1 MSRRPPPTAHP
12 ASNLFRAAQA
22 ACILAV
28 LLIPLALAPAAPAGA
43 QATVARF
50 HGDYPGAFSFTF
62 DDAMPTQLIYAGP
75 YLDQVG
81 LKGTFFLITDIIAD
95 GEAGSPAIGKPTVWA
110 DWKALADGG
119 HEIGSH
125 TLTHPELTTLPLEAA
140 VRQMTECAARIQ
152 EKLGITPVTFAYP
165 FHSRNAALDKAALR
179 TYIAVREAQ
188 VGYGDR
194 PGMANTAEAMNRYA
208 DAAVYQG
215 NLRVGMV
222 HGLTE
227 PYASMDPAEFLEH
240 LKYCRKLMDDR
251 KLWVATFGAVSK
263 YRIQRDSVRLTT
275 VYHPSGGSV
284 EITAATSLDPKV
296 FDQPLTFII
305 PYSGGMPAD
314 ARATRAGSAD
324 PLPLVVEPGRFLV
337 QAVPG
342 PGAIT
347 VTWTPSAAPGNPM
360 KKGLPTGPLFS
371 HSR

>member
-1 MSRRPPPTAHP
+1 MSRRPPLTAHP
-12 ASNLFRAAQA
+12 ASLLFRAVQA
-22 ACILAV
+22 ACIAAAV
-28 LLIPLALAPAAPAGA
+28 LIPLLIAPAAPTAP
-43 QATVARF
+43 QAAVARF
-50 HGDYPGAFSFTF
+50 HGDFPGAFSFTF

-95 GEAGSPAIGKPTVWA
+95 GEARSPAIGKPTAWA
-110 DWKALADGG
+110 DWKALADMG

-125 TLTHPELTTLPLEAA
+125 TLSHPDLTTLPLEAA
-140 VRQMTECAARIQ
+140 ERQLTESAIRIK

-165 FHSRNAALDKAALR
+165 FHGRNAALDKAALR
-179 TYIAVREAQ
+179 TYIAVRGVQ

-208 DAAVYQG
+208 DDAVYQG
-215 NLRVGMV
+215 ALRVGMV

-227 PYASMDPAEFLEH
+227 PYAAMDPASFLEH
-240 LKYCRKLMDDR
+240 LKYCRKLMDER

-263 YRIQRDSVRLTT
+263 YRIEKDSTRLTT

-284 EITAATSLDPKV
+284 EFTAVNALDPKV
-296 FDQPLTFII
+296 FDQPLTFIV
-305 PYSGGMPAD
+305 PYSGGIPKGS
-314 ARATRAGSAD
+314 RAMRAGSVD
-324 PLPLVVEPGRFLV
+324 SLPLVVEPGRFLV

-347 VTWTPSAAPGNPM
+347 VAWTPAPAPEKPM
-360 KKGLPTGPLFS
+360 KKGLPTGPLFTDCF
-371 HSR
+371 